1 MKIDGSFIKDICENK
16 IDQIVVKS
24 INEAD
29 KVMNI
34 MTVAE
39 YVENQS
45 ILDTISSIGIDF
57 A

>member
-1 MKIDGSFIKDICENK
+1 LKIDGSFIKDICENK